1 MVARFYLRKMIRIK
15 FLQSPSS
22 DPYFLAYF
30 IGDEVMIEH
39 AVALELIAQGIAA
52 AVDTAG
58 FAGNDPG
65 DNKAHQTTQ
74 AKHVGKQKR

>member
-1 MVARFYLRKMIRIK
+1 MRILFK
-15 FLQSPSS
+15 KSPSC
-22 DPYFLAYF
+22 DPYYLAYF
-30 IGDEVMIEH
+30 IGDEVTMEP
-39 AVALELIAQGIAA
+39 AVALELIAQGIAV

-65 DNKAHQTTQ
+65 DNKAKQTAE

>member
-1 MVARFYLRKMIRIK
+1 MRIRFLK
-15 FLQSPSS
+15 SPSC
-22 DPYFLAYF
+22 DPYYLAYF
-30 IGDEVMIEH
+30 MGDVVDIEP

-58 FAGNDPG
+58 FAGNDLG
-65 DNKAHQTTQ
+65 DNKAHQTAQ

>member
-1 MVARFYLRKMIRIK
+1 
-15 FLQSPSS
+15 
-22 DPYFLAYF
+22 
-30 IGDEVMIEH
+30 MIEH

-65 DNKAHQTTQ
+65 DNKTHQTTQ

>member
-1 MVARFYLRKMIRIK
+1 M
-15 FLQSPSS
+15 
-22 DPYFLAYF
+22 
-30 IGDEVMIEH
+30 GDVVDIEP

-58 FAGNDPG
+58 FAGNDLG
-65 DNKAHQTTQ
+65 DNKAHQTAQ